1 MDRII
6 LASAS
11 PRRKQLLE
19 WAEIP
24 FEIVPS
30 DSDEMVPDRLPVSEI
45 PVVLASQKAAIVR
58 KKITPER
65 IILAADT
72 IVVLDRQMLGKPLDR
87 PDAIRMLSLL
97 SGRVHEVITGVSL
110 TNAKKE
116 VLFAETTHV
125 RFHTLSRPEIEHYV
139 EHYKPYDKA
148 GAYAIQ
154 EWIGVTGIHSIDGDF
169 YNVMG
174 LPVSRV
180 IHELKSF

>member
-24 FEIVPS
+24 FDVLPS
-30 DSDEMVPDRLPVSEI
+30 DSDEMVPDKLPVSEI
-45 PVVLASQKAAIVR
+45 PVFLASQKAAIVR
-58 KKITPER
+58 KKTTPER

-87 PDAIRMLSLL
+87 SDAIRMLSML
-97 SGRVHEVITGVSL
+97 SGQVHEVITGVSL

-116 VLFAETTHV
+116 ILFTETTRVQFHV
-125 RFHTLSRPEIEHYV
+125 LTHVEIEHYV
-139 EHYKPYDKA
+139 DHYRPYDKA

-180 IHELKSF
+180 LLELRLF

>member
-11 PRRKQLLE
+11 PRRKLLLE

-24 FEIVPS
+24 FDTMPS
-30 DSDEMVPDRLPVSEI
+30 EADELIPDGMQVSEI
-45 PVVLASQKAAIVR
+45 PVFLASQKAALVR
-58 KKITPER
+58 KKVPPGK

-72 IVVLDRQMLGKPLDR
+72 IVVLDQQMLGKPQDR
-87 PDAIRMLSLL
+87 ADAIRMLSHL
-97 SGRVHEVITGVSL
+97 SGRVHQVITGVSL
-110 TNAKKE
+110 TNATKE
-116 VLFAETTHV
+116 ILFAETTRV
-125 RFHTLSRPEIEHYV
+125 RFHPLTREGIEHYIDQ
-139 EHYKPYDKA
+139 YRPYDKA

-180 IHELKSF
+180 VQELKSF

>member
-24 FEIVPS
+24 FDVIASEAPEIFPKGLLLSEVP
-30 DSDEMVPDRLPVSEI
+30 VF
-45 PVVLASQKAAIVR
+45 LASQKASVVR
-58 KKITPER
+58 KKVTPGKL
-65 IILAADT
+65 ILAADT
-72 IVVLDRQMLGKPLDR
+72 IVLLDQEMLGKPSDR
-87 PDAIRMLSLL
+87 IDAIRMLTLL
-97 SGRVHEVITGVSL
+97 SGRVHEVITGVALS
-110 TNAKKE
+110 NSKKE
-116 VLFAETTHV
+116 ILFAETTLVQFHV
-125 RFHTLSRPEIEHYV
+125 LSPVDIEYYV
-139 EHYKPYDKA
+139 DTYQPYDKA

-154 EWIGVTGIHSIDGDF
+154 EWIGVTGIHSIRGDF

-180 IHELKSF
+180 LQELKNF

>member
-1 MDRII
+1 MDRIT

-24 FEIVPS
+24 FDVVPS
-30 DSDEMVPDRLPVSEI
+30 DADELIPDGLLPFEI
-45 PVVLASQKAAIVR
+45 PVFLASQKAAIVR
-58 KKITPER
+58 KKVGEGK

-72 IVVLDRQMLGKPLDR
+72 IVLLDQQLLGKPLDR
-87 PDAIRMLSLL
+87 ADAIRMLALL
-97 SGRVHEVITGVSL
+97 SGHMHQVITGVSL
-110 TNAKKE
+110 TNSKKE
-116 VLFAETTHV
+116 ILFAETTRV
-125 RFHTLSRPEIEHYV
+125 RFHPLTRGSIEYYVDHY
-139 EHYKPYDKA
+139 HPFDKA

-180 IHELKSF
+180 LQELKNF